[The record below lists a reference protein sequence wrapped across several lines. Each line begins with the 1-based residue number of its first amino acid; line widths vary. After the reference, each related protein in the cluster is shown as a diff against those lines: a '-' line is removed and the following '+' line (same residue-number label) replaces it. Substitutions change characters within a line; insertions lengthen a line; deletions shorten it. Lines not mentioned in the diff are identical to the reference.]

1 MHEANNKQIQ
11 GGIVVTSGE
20 EGEREGMISQYAQVL
35 FYMQFCILL
44 KNEFFFETEGA
55 RTCVRTCK
63 GRRDQERRGQR
74 I

>member
-11 GGIVVTSGE
+11 GRIVVTSGE

-44 KNEFFFETEGA
+44 KNEFFFETEKERA
-55 RTCVRTCK
+55 RACAHA
-63 GRRDQERRGQR
+63 RGGGTKREGDR